1 MQHQRVEEWEEKLNA
16 MLKQVDH
23 ELEERFG
30 SLLRPHP
37 ARPRR
42 GSTANPQLDG
52 LIRVTASFSA
62 GFGTQLG
69 RGYVVR
75 VETVSLDPLPPQKR
89 EDLEKLAV
97 ERIRSGLKEA
107 FPNRDLAIR
116 RDGAAWKI
124 VGDLQFQDLRAP

>member
-16 MLKQVDH
+16 LLKQIDH

-30 SLLRPHP
+30 SRLRPHP

-62 GFGTQLG
+62 GFGTELG

-75 VETVSLDPLPPQKR
+75 AETVSLDPLPAEMR
-89 EDLEKLAV
+89 DAIETLAV
-97 ERIRSGLKEA
+97 ERIRRGLKEA

-116 RDGAAWKI
+116 RDGATWKI
-124 VGDLQFQDLRAP
+124 VGDLQF